1 MNSGLM
7 CPLPELV
14 KLRQKYKLRLFIDE
28 SITFGTLGKNCRGI
42 TDHFNVP
49 VGVVFVISESLVISF
64 FFLFGKWLMK
74 NYWKFFCMN
83 VSQIL

>member
-1 MNSGLM
+1 MTNQNPQDPRKANATRKFLVVEGIYMNSGLM

-42 TDHFNVP
+42 TDHFDVP
-49 VGVVFVISESLVISF
+49 VSVVFVTL
-64 FFLFGKWLMK
+64 
-74 NYWKFFCMN
+74 
-83 VSQIL
+83 